1 MLRRTFITLALGA
14 LALGCQPKAGETTDP
29 ATPGAMKIKVAS
41 EAAYRPFEYVD
52 GGTIVGF
59 DIDLFRAIGK
69 AEGLEIEFINQE
81 WDALIP
87 GLKGGRYDAVISAM
101 TITEDRRK
109 AVDFSD
115 GYFDAGQIITVQ
127 KGTAGIAKPA
137 DLKGKTV
144 AVQMNTTGHFQAQK
158 IEGAVI
164 KTFDSTELAFKELA
178 AGRADAVIND
188 EPPTRIYLKDHPELQ
203 MVGDV
208 FTDEQYGIA
217 VKQGNA
223 ALLAKI
229 NSGLKKVRASGEYD
243 RLKAKWITGEPSPK

>member
-1 MLRRTFITLALGA
+1 VQREDRCGRHRCRV
-14 LALGCQPKAGETTDP
+14 GTD
-29 ATPGAMKIKVAS
+29 
-41 EAAYRPFEYVD
+41 EYVED
-52 GGTIVGF
+52 GGEIVGF
-59 DIDLFRAIGK
+59 DIDLFKAI
-69 AEGLEIEFINQE
+69 ALEAGLHVTFVNQE

-115 GYFDAGQIITVQ
+115 GYFDAGQIITVKQ
-127 KGTAGIAKPA
+127 GTEGIAKPA
-137 DLKGKTV
+137 DLKGKTI

-158 IEGAVI
+158 IDGATI

-188 EPPTRIYLKDHPELQ
+188 EPPTRIYLKDHPDLQ
-203 MVGDV
+203 MVGEV

-217 VKQGNA
+217 VTKGNA
-223 ALLAKI
+223 DLLARI
-229 NSGLKKVRASGEYD
+229 NSGLQKVRASGEYD
-243 RLKAKWITGEPSPK
+243 TLRAKWVTGEKQK